1 VSLVAS
7 IVAPISVGAVLGSSF
22 GAAGMFALFTVI
34 SLLGLVAMLSLG
46 IETKNKLLEELSR

>member
-1 VSLVAS
+1 LVAS